1 MVWRLAF
8 GVWGWIP
15 DYWQYFV
22 VNKQRILRFNNA
34 KSQTLPMAI
43 GTKQFRRRYLSYGLI

>member
-1 MVWRLAF
+1 MGWRLAF

-15 DYWQYFV
+15 DYRQYFV
-22 VNKQRILRFNNA
+22 VNKQRILFFNNA
-34 KSQTLPMAI
+34 KRQTLPVAI